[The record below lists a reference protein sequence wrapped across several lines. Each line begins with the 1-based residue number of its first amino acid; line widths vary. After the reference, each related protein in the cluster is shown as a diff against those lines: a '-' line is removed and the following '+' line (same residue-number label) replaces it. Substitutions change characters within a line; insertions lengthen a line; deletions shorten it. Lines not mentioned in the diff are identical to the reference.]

1 EHAAGR
7 RAARPATPGVPMS
20 VSLQPAGNPAPGL
33 TTSVTVVEW
42 VKLGLELVPVIVRVK
57 ALVGV
62 EADVETLNVEEPEP
76 PLIEVGLKV
85 PDAPLGNP
93 LRPRSSALQ
102 TPWSGLTF

>member
-1 EHAAGR
+1 
-7 RAARPATPGVPMS
+7 
-20 VSLQPAGNPAPGL
+20 L

-57 ALVGV
+57 APVGV

-85 PDAPLGNP
+85 PEAPLGNP
-93 LRPRSSALQ
+93 VTLRFTALLK
-102 TPWSGLTF
+102 PLSGLTLAV